1 MKVVRI
7 KYAHSEP
14 LFWRARLNVV
24 EAGNLESARLIAEGV
39 AEVGYV
45 PITLAAELGL
55 PVVPR
60 LAIYSAGPM
69 YSARLFAGRGGG
81 GPCAVSETTV
91 SARVLTKLMGISFR
105 KIDDPWR
112 GLEEC
117 SQVLA
122 VGDEALKMVDKGVGH
137 ITDVGELWWERVGTP
152 LFFAVLVARR
162 WDAEVKRA
170 VEEMENSVAA
180 FYENPLPLV
189 EQVARRLGVRRE
201 LVEEYYMRSRYFVP
215 RDGIR
220 HMERE
225 AEILGLPRLK
235 FLDV

>member
-91 SARVLTKLMGISFR
+91 SAASLLNLWELALGKLTTRGAG
-105 KIDDPWR
+105 WR
-112 GLEEC
+112 
-117 SQVLA
+117 SA
-122 VGDEALKMVDKGVGH
+122 
-137 ITDVGELWWERVGTP
+137 
-152 LFFAVLVARR
+152 
-162 WDAEVKRA
+162 
-170 VEEMENSVAA
+170 
-180 FYENPLPLV
+180 
-189 EQVARRLGVRRE
+189 
-201 LVEEYYMRSRYFVP
+201 P
-215 RDGIR
+215 RC
-220 HMERE
+220 
-225 AEILGLPRLK
+225 
-235 FLDV
+235 